1 MDKLIR
7 IFEIKKKIAFKTVVG
22 GGPIK
27 FEFVC
32 KQQQLQMDGGF
43 L

>member
-1 MDKLIR
+1 MRKLIQ
-7 IFEIKKKIAFKTVVG
+7 IFEIKRKIAFQTVVG
-22 GGPIK
+22 GGRIK

>member
-1 MDKLIR
+1 MRKPRL
-7 IFEIKKKIAFKTVVG
+7 KKKIAFQTLVG

-32 KQQQLQMDGGF
+32 KQQQLQMDGAF
-43 L
+43 V

>member
-1 MDKLIR
+1 MYKLIQT
-7 IFEIKKKIAFKTVVG
+7 FEIKKKIVFQTVVG